1 MTPMRIFL
9 ILMWWSLPLLGSE
22 NDLLANI
29 RAVLLQSPGIG
40 MNVQVRQ
47 IQYDNT
53 YATTGYVEILD
64 PNRYYFDSDEQTIL
78 VDNQTIKTWNKA
90 RRQLIIDTVVKDEF
104 NLFSLLSGDFQGLE
118 VISVDSLGET
128 ITLSFSVS
136 ELSITG
142 KLTVS
147 SSSLHPLQIQFT
159 YDEDNLFT
167 AQISN
172 FHLLDSPTQFQQFK
186 PQPKE
191 VLDLRE

>member
-1 MTPMRIFL
+1 MRIFL

-128 ITLSFSVS
+128 ITLSFSVN

>member
-1 MTPMRIFL
+1 MRIFL

>member
-172 FHLLDSPTQFQQFK
+172 FHLLDSPPQFQQFK